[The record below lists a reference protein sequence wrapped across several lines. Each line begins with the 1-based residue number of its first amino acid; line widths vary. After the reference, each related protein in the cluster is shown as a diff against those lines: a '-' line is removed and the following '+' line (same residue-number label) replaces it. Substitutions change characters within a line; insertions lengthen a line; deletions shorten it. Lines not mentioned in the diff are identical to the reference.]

1 MESRRKQKTQWVYS
15 RPPAELTL
23 NTKHNN
29 QQSIDWI
36 QFGLR
41 TVNSLNNITGT
52 RLTSSHNLLR
62 RSRDLPVVTGR
73 FHLPFGR
80 DKLRS
85 SVLWWISRLGRVCRG
100 LVEGFP
106 CSHVSWC
113 AADVSEAGRGRN
125 RHYPIRRRRRDVN
138 VSNRIIVPVSFW
150 AKL

>member
-23 NTKHNN
+23 NTEHNN

-100 LVEGFP
+100 LVEGVFP
-106 CSHVSWC
+106 APTFHD
-113 AADVSEAGRGRN
+113 ALPTYPRLDGGETAIIPSEDAEGTLTLV
-125 RHYPIRRRRRDVN
+125 IE
-138 VSNRIIVPVSFW
+138 
-150 AKL
+150 